1 MLELLV
7 VLALVLLNGF
17 FALSEMSVVTSRKAR
32 LKQQAETSRGARKA
46 LDLAEHPERFYDMDF
61 MDIVCVPADMGRYV
75 VENLGK
81 EPIRVH
87 KTCLRDGYQNDP
99 A

>member
-1 MLELLV
+1 MLELLI

-46 LDLAEHPERFYDMDF
+46 LELFRVNYRWDRD
-61 MDIVCVPADMGRYV
+61 R
-75 VENLGK
+75 
-81 EPIRVH
+81 PIRSIGVRGADLV
-87 KTCLRDGYQNDP
+87 TTDGSQQLDLFERDAAVPLLRSG
-99 A
+99 